1 MGGTYQR
8 SWTRH
13 VRTNRIDSE
22 HAAEAER
29 LSRQVV
35 RISGILVDQ
44 GMLPIQN
51 IFLGERRCI
60 APVRP
65 FVKLH
70 TLGDSR

>member
-51 IFLGERRCI
+51 IPQLTKSAREVLSAIDLGLQC
-60 APVRP
+60 
-65 FVKLH
+65 L
-70 TLGDSR
+70 